1 MDERTDEAIFKGVA
15 LRLPR
20 YGLTDGHSFLPNNSP
35 PFLIIFYVIVENRD
49 VLILL

>member
-1 MDERTDEAIFKGVA
+1 MDERTDEAIFKGGA
-15 LRLPR
+15 WRLPR

-35 PFLIIFYVIVENRD
+35 FLIIFYVIVENRD